1 MAHPKVKISD
11 NSGNEVGVTSNR
23 LDVNVAG
30 ATITTG
36 DIDVNL
42 DSATDSVEVVQNTA
56 ADLLATV
63 TLSATDNAV
72 LDSIDAVLDT
82 IKIDTEA
89 IETAV
94 EIIDNAISGSE
105 MQVDIVTNKHPEG
118 MGSFTSYA
126 TYALGTSAVTITT
139 ATGVSVQTDCVE
151 IIIQTQDG
159 NSGYIMVGDSDV
171 TAPSEGIR
179 LNAGDTLILPVRSTN
194 NVSIRGSTS
203 SQNTNITI
211 IKSP

>member
-1 MAHPKVKISD
+1 
-11 NSGNEVGVTSNR
+11 
-23 LDVNVAG
+23 
-30 ATITTG
+30 
-36 DIDVNL
+36 
-42 DSATDSVEVVQNTA
+42 
-56 ADLLATV
+56 
-63 TLSATDNAV
+63 
-72 LDSIDAVLDT
+72 
-82 IKIDTEA
+82 
-89 IETAV
+89 
-94 EIIDNAISGSE
+94 
-105 MQVDIVTNKHPEG
+105 
-118 MGSFTSYA
+118 MGSVVSYA

-139 ATGVSVQTDCVE
+139 ATGVTAQTDCVE

-194 NVSIRGSTS
+194 NVYIRGSAS

>member
-1 MAHPKVKISD
+1 MAHPKVKIAD

-42 DSATDSVEVVQNTA
+42 DSATDSVEAV
-56 ADLLATV
+56 
-63 TLSATDNAV
+63 LSATDNAV
-72 LDSIDAVLDT
+72 LDSIKSILDN
-82 IKIDTEA
+82 IKVDTEA
-89 IETAV
+89 IESAV
-94 EIIDNAISGSE
+94 EILDNAVSGSE
-105 MQVDIVTNKHPEG
+105 MQVDVVTNNHPEG

>member
-1 MAHPKVKISD
+1 MAHPKVKIAD

-42 DSATDSVEVVQNTA
+42 DSATDSVEAV
-56 ADLLATV
+56 
-63 TLSATDNAV
+63 LSATDNAV
-72 LDSIDAVLDT
+72 LDSIKSILDN
-82 IKIDTEA
+82 IKVDTEA
-89 IETAV
+89 IESAV
-94 EIIDNAISGSE
+94 EILDNAVSGSE
-105 MQVDIVTNKHPEG
+105 MQVDVVTNNHPEG

-194 NVSIRGSTS
+194 NVSIRGSSS